1 MAKIANYKID
11 SMQESFN
18 ASVNV
23 TSYPVEEGLPLNDS
37 VQRNPKTYSLSGKIL
52 RKKSKD
58 AEEVRKKLEN
68 YMNKGTLVKYVGR
81 ISAKNVL
88 ITSIQG
94 SYESTVGNGLSFTM
108 DLQQVRVAKTPYVKK
123 KTKKKKSGKK
133 TVSKKNVNSNTK
145 KKYHVVKKGDTYW
158 GCARKYGTTIATL
171 RKLNPW
177 PDRKIP
183 IGVKMRIR

>member
-58 AEEVRKKLEN
+58 AEEVREKLEN

-108 DLQQVRVAKTPYVKK
+108 DLQEVRVAKTPYAKK

-133 TVSKKNVNSNTK
+133 SVSKNSTNSNK

-158 GCARKYGTTIATL
+158 LMSKKYGTTIQQL
-171 RKLNPW
+171 RKWNGY

-183 IGVKMRIR
+183 IGVKLRVK